1 MSWVP
6 QGVQSYTGI
15 SQVSFFIV
23 LFALVLVAIVLR
35 TVQVKYQGTGGWL
48 DSDRI
53 IRAHGTRIVVIVSI
67 IVVYIF
73 LDIGVTISFTTDKE
87 TYAVGEIITAS
98 INVYN
103 PYPFPI
109 RFWGFSG
116 VIMSEGG
123 VLFNDIDGYAGQ
135 AASAARAA
143 SDRANWVSGSSDMGI
158 WLGSYE
164 SKAVRVRHYMVK
176 EEGRFSIRGLVKHK
190 ETDWDRQIFYN
201 TTEFKPVWVTG
212 NSTGITMFA
221 DMDNTIDPP
230 MVSLFVRNE
239 NMYPVRLPVFDKL
252 IRHYGSI
259 NSTTESHTYYNSMIS
274 HFDIPAM
281 STERIHSTM
290 NQYATEETPVFYT
303 LYGITVR
310 YPPDH

>member
-15 SQVSFFIV
+15 SQVSFFMV
-23 LFALVLVAIVLR
+23 LFATVLVIVALM
-35 TVQVKYQGTGGWL
+35 TIQVKYKGTGHQL
-48 DSDRI
+48 DSNRI
-53 IRAHGTRIVVIVSI
+53 ISAHGRKIAVIVSI

-103 PYPFPI
+103 PLPFPI
-109 RFWGFSG
+109 RLWGFSG
-116 VIMSEGG
+116 WIIPEGG
-123 VLFNDIDGYAGQ
+123 VGGVSVTEIAGY
-135 AASAARAA
+135 AARAA
-143 SDRANWVSGSSDMGI
+143 SDRANWVSGSSDKGI

-176 EEGRFSIRGLVKHK
+176 EEGRFSIRGSVKHK
-190 ETDWDRQIFYN
+190 ETDWDRQILYN
-201 TTEFKPVWVTG
+201 TTEFKPVWVSV
-212 NSTGITMFA
+212 NSNGITMFA
-221 DMDNTIDPP
+221 DLDDTIDPP
-230 MVSLFVRNE
+230 KVALFVRNE

-252 IRHYGSI
+252 IMHYGSI
-259 NSTTESHTYYNSMIS
+259 NSTIASDIVFDWMIS

-281 STERIHSTM
+281 STERIYSTM
-290 NQYATEETPVFYT
+290 TQYATEETPVFYT

-310 YPPDH
+310 YPPE